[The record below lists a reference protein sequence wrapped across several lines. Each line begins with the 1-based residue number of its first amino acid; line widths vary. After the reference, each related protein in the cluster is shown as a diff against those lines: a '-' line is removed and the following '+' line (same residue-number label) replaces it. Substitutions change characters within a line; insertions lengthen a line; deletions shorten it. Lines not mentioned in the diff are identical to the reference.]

1 MSPGRLRAREATRR
15 RAWVSGLGARRPV
28 LPPLEYGHP
37 VVAVH
42 PGNEAEADFLGAD
55 RFAGAGDAA
64 IAEAFLVHLPD
75 HVEDAAVLFGIA
87 MQRAGVGIAF
97 LDSETTLW
105 VPPVPGLPG
114 GC

>member
-15 RAWVSGLGARRPV
+15 RLWVSGLGARRPV
-28 LPPLEYGHP
+28 SPPLEYGHA

-42 PGNEAEADFLGAD
+42 PGDEADAGFLEAD
-55 RFAGAGDAA
+55 GFAGAGDGAV
-64 IAEAFLVHLPD
+64 AEAFPVHLPD
-75 HVEDAAVLFGIA
+75 HIEDAAVLLGFA
-87 MQRAGVGIAF
+87 MQRAGVAIAF

-105 VPPVPGLPG
+105 VPPVPGLPD